1 MNTRSALIT
10 GLVFC
15 VILSGWLLY
24 RQGTITGRPA
34 ISSHGPD
41 LFVEDMDLKLVNTDG
56 KLRYH
61 VTADRLDHF
70 PNDDHAELTRPV
82 MQIFTE
88 NRPTWEI
95 KSERGRISSG
105 YETVWLLGAVEIRRQ
120 AGNTTRPLTIVT
132 RDLMV
137 KPDAQ
142 TAETVNM
149 TRIRSDRF
157 EVESTGLHADFMNNR
172 LELKSRVRGTFDD
185 AG

>member
-1 MNTRSALIT
+1 
-10 GLVFC
+10 
-15 VILSGWLLY
+15 
-24 RQGTITGRPA
+24 
-34 ISSHGPD
+34 
-41 LFVEDMDLKLVNTDG
+41 
-56 KLRYH
+56 
-61 VTADRLDHF
+61 
-70 PNDDHAELTRPV
+70 

-95 KSERGRISSG
+95 QSERGRISSG

-157 EVESTGLHADFMNNR
+157 EVESIGLHADFMNNR